1 MFKIVPMRTYVSLVL
16 TALSVIIGSQAEVG
30 AEMTESPLKFSFS
43 HDFLRNISL
52 SSGGAILSVLD
63 NLRLEDAQ
71 LVVKDGKTL
80 YFRGIE
86 ISHSPT
92 SGAFDLRQSF
102 DQ

>member
-1 MFKIVPMRTYVSLVL
+1 MFKIFQMRRYVSLVL
-16 TALSVIIGSQAEVG
+16 VALIVIIGSQAEVG
-30 AEMTESPLKFSFS
+30 AQMTESPLKFSFS

-71 LVVKDGKTL
+71 LEVKDGKTL
-80 YFRGIE
+80 YFRGME
-86 ISHSPT
+86 VSPT
-92 SGAFDLRQSF
+92 SVSGAFDLRQTF